1 MDHVRVGASLPPPR
15 RIDGLPVHPVRLA
28 ELIAWLAE
36 AAGRPERSTVFYA
49 NVHAANLARRDAAFR
64 AAFERADLVFCDGQ
78 GLRLAAALLGQPL
91 PERFTPPDW
100 IDRLAAVCAAQGEGL
115 FLLGGRP
122 GVAEQAAATLR
133 ARHPGLRTAA
143 HHGYFLASPADEAAA
158 IAAVRAFRPGV
169 LLVGL
174 GMPLQ
179 ERWLLERRD
188 ELDAAVAL
196 TVGALFDYL
205 AGTVRRG
212 PRWLTD
218 RGFEWLCRL
227 WYEPRRLWRRYLLG
241 NPAFFLRILR
251 QRLGAGRGSAER

>member
-1 MDHVRVGASLPPPR
+1 MEPATVAALPPPR
-15 RIDGLPVHPVRLA
+15 QIAGLPVHPVRLA
-28 ELIAWLAE
+28 ELNAWIAGALA
-36 AAGRPERSTVFYA
+36 RPERATVFYA
-49 NVHAANLARRDAAFR
+49 NVHAVNLAQRDAAFR
-64 AAFERADLVFCDGQ
+64 AAFAQADLVFCDGQ
-78 GLRLAAALLGQPL
+78 GLRIGAALLGQPL

-100 IDRLAAVCAAQGEGL
+100 VDSLAAVCAAQGAGI

-122 GVAEQAAATLR
+122 GVAELAAARLR

-143 HHGYFLASPADEAAA
+143 HHGFFLASPADEAAA
-158 IAAVRAFRPGV
+158 IAALGGFGPGV

-179 ERWLLERRD
+179 ERWVAARRD
-188 ELDAAVAL
+188 ALDAPVVL

-218 RGFEWLCRL
+218 SGFEWLCRL

-251 QRLGAGRGSAER
+251 QRLAAGRRAGER